1 MTAIFHSPYAA
12 CIGSAIKEADVLECR
27 VSEEQNYETLTREA
41 MRGSDEVY
49 RLRHVSFYTN
59 IHWSINNENTT
70 TIRAQRDKAHNVGLS
85 GWRSGH

>member
-41 MRGSDEVY
+41 MRGSDEVCIVFVT
-49 RLRHVSFYTN
+49 LAFSLTYTG
-59 IHWSINNENTT
+59 
-70 TIRAQRDKAHNVGLS
+70 A
-85 GWRSGH
+85 